1 MNGSFEEVFDGL
13 FRAQF
18 LRVFRYLDRLSGDAE
33 VARDLA
39 QDTFVRL
46 LRRGALP
53 DRPEAWLVTVATNL
67 WRNTRA
73 TNNRRARLLGPSRS
87 SEVLADP
94 VESPSS
100 EVESS
105 EARERVR
112 AAMDLLPERERLL
125 LLLMAEGYRYRE
137 IAEAAGINEASVGTL
152 LARAKR
158 AFREAYERP
167 DHAS

>member
-1 MNGSFEEVFDGL
+1 MNGSFEEEFDGL

-18 LRVFRYLDRLSGDAE
+18 PRVFRYLDRLSGDAE

-46 LRRGALP
+46 LHRGAPP

-94 VESPSS
+94 VESPST
-100 EVESS
+100 EVEGS

-112 AAMDLLPERERLL
+112 AAMALLPERERLL

-137 IAEAAGINEASVGTL
+137 IAEAAGINESSVGTL

-158 AFREAYERP
+158 AFRVAYGGP